1 MDFKRIVNIRKTR
14 QEKFICNA
22 IAKYPGLA
30 REKAIELSSSER
42 VVEIYKEIAEYCKNR
57 EEGKERNA
65 LTDSSELLSKV
76 LCCIKQSKEA
86 EPEIQLIETNSTIEG
101 NCLIMIFRY
110 RKPSKKLEKNAISRR
125 IKADGKPINNPVSR
139 ESILFDTI
147 LECLLKPEY
156 QIVDILP
163 DDTDEVK
170 CRKIKKI
177 FVGETLIKKEKCPS
191 LFEELKKEVEVLKK
205 YFHYEF
211 TKGDNG
217 RTGTEEMCKH
227 IKPAYDWAREH
238 REICDKG
245 PLQFV
250 NDIYGLSLKSER
262 YFKKRLEDD
271 NGL

>member
-1 MDFKRIVNIRKTR
+1 MDFERIVNIRKTR
-14 QEKFICNA
+14 QEKFIRNA

-42 VVEIYKEIAEYCKNR
+42 VVEIYKGIAEYCKDG
-57 EEGKERNA
+57 EDGKKRNV
-65 LTDSSELLSKV
+65 LTDSSKLLSKV
-76 LCCIKQSKEA
+76 LCCIKQSAEA

-110 RKPSKKLEKNAISRR
+110 RKPSKKLEMNAISRR
-125 IKADGKPINNPVSR
+125 IKEDDKPINNPVSR

-156 QIVDILP
+156 QN
-163 DDTDEVK
+163 DTNEVK
-170 CRKIKKI
+170 YTKIKKI
-177 FVGETLIKKEKCPS
+177 FVGETLIKKEECPS
-191 LFEELKKEVEVLKK
+191 LFEELEKEVEVLKK

-211 TKGDNG
+211 KKGDNG

-227 IKPAYDWAREH
+227 IKPAYDWAKEH

-250 NDIYGLSLKSER
+250 NDIYGLSLQSER